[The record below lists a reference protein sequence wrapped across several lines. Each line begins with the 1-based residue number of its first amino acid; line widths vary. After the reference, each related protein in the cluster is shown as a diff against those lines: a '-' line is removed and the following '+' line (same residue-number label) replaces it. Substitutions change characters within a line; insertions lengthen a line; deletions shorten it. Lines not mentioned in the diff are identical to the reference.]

1 MDIVICINKQYLMP
15 AGVMLCSLF
24 ENNKEE
30 KITIHV
36 LLGEGGDKCIS
47 LLEEMVA
54 RFHQN
59 IRFYHLND
67 PRLDA
72 FPVGLYFQ
80 EPFITKEAYFRLFV
94 MDILPQELE
103 KVLYLDVDMVICGSI
118 SDLWNVDISNVAV
131 GAVPDSFCNDVHET
145 NRIGYEVGLGIFNSG
160 VLLINL
166 NYWREHDVM
175 KKFIAYAMEAKDHLK
190 YHDQDV
196 LNYVFRHCKKELP
209 IRFNL
214 QTIHMYHDS
223 FRYLHFR
230 LIEDVREAFLHPVVI
245 HYTGPEKPW
254 YSNAYHPL
262 KCYFEKYRQM
272 TPWKDKPLTRLHIPL
287 KRRMRNFLVCIRRRD
302 MHFHASYFD
311 PYFRYYQ
318 REINS

>member
-30 KITIHV
+30 RITVHAM
-36 LLGEGGDKCIS
+36 LGEGGDQCVKP
-47 LLEEMVA
+47 LQDMTE
-54 RFHQN
+54 RYHQ
-59 IRFYHLND
+59 IILFYD
-67 PRLDA
+67 MKDVRTDD

-94 MDILPQELE
+94 MDVLPQTLE
-103 KVLYLDVDMVICGSI
+103 KVLYLDVDMVICSSIRELWNTDI
-118 SDLWNVDISNVAV
+118 SDVAV
-131 GAVPDSFCNDVHET
+131 GAVPDCFHQDIHET

-166 NYWREHDVM
+166 SYWRDHDVM
-175 KKFIAYAMEAKDHLK
+175 KKFVAYAREAKDHLK

-214 QTIHMYHDS
+214 QTIHMYYDR

-230 LIEDVREAFLHPVVI
+230 LIEEVKEAFCHPVII

-254 YSNAYHPL
+254 YINAYHPL
-262 KCYFEKYRQM
+262 TCYFLKYCQM
-272 TPWKDKPLTRLHIPL
+272 TPWKDAPL
-287 KRRMRNFLVCIRRRD
+287 KRRYIPLKKRLRRLLVCIRRRD

-318 REINS
+318 RDSF

>member
-30 KITIHV
+30 RITVHAM
-36 LLGEGGDKCIS
+36 LGEGGDQCVKP
-47 LLEEMVA
+47 LQDMTE
-54 RFHQN
+54 RYHQT
-59 IRFYHLND
+59 ILFYD
-67 PRLDA
+67 MKDVRTDD

-94 MDILPQELE
+94 MDVLPQTLE
-103 KVLYLDVDMVICGSI
+103 KVLYLDVDMVICSSIRELWDIDI
-118 SDLWNVDISNVAV
+118 SDVAV
-131 GAVPDSFCNDVHET
+131 GAVPDCFHQDIHET

-166 NYWREHDVM
+166 SYWREHDVM
-175 KKFIAYAMEAKDHLK
+175 KEFVAYAREAKDHLK
-190 YHDQDV
+190 YHDQDI

-214 QTIHMYHDS
+214 QTIHMYYDR

-230 LIEDVREAFLHPVVI
+230 LIEEVKEAFRHPVII

-262 KCYFEKYRQM
+262 KNYFEKYRQL
-272 TPWKDKPLTRLHIPL
+272 TPWKNDALKWMHIPIK
-287 KRRMRNFLVCIRRRD
+287 KRLRHLLVCIRRRD

-318 REINS
+318 HDSF

>member
-1 MDIVICINKQYLMP
+1 MDIAICINENYLMP
-15 AGVMLCSLF
+15 SGVMLCSLF

-30 KITIHV
+30 QIVVHA
-36 LLGEGGDKCIS
+36 LLGKDGDKCMQPLKDLTSKYHQKILFYDMSQIS
-47 LLEEMVA
+47 M
-54 RFHQN
+54 
-59 IRFYHLND
+59 D
-67 PRLDA
+67 D
-72 FPVGLYFQ
+72 FPVGLHFQ
-80 EPFITKEAYFRLFV
+80 ESFITIEAYYRLFLMNV
-94 MDILPQELE
+94 LPRTMD
-103 KVLYLDVDMVICGSI
+103 KVLYLDSDIVICGSI
-118 SDLWNVDISNVAV
+118 RELWDIDISDVAV
-131 GAVPDSFCNDVHET
+131 GAVPDCFHQDIHET

-166 NYWREHDVM
+166 KYWREHDVM
-175 KKFIAYAMEAKDHLK
+175 KEFVAYAKGAKDHLK

-214 QTIHMYHDS
+214 QTIHMYYDR

-230 LIEDVREAFLHPVVI
+230 LIEDVKEAFINPVII

-262 KCYFEKYRQM
+262 KAYFNKYRQL
-272 TPWKDKPLTRLHIPL
+272 TSWKDAPLARLHIPI
-287 KRRMRNFLVCIRRRD
+287 KRRLRNILVCIRRRD

-311 PYFRYYQ
+311 PFFRYYQ
-318 REINS
+318 RKV

>member
-1 MDIVICINKQYLMP
+1 MDIVICINEQYLMP

-30 KITIHV
+30 QITIHV
-36 LLGEGGDKCIS
+36 LLGEGGDKCVKP
-47 LLEEMVA
+47 LEKLIA
-54 RFHQN
+54 RYHQI
-59 IRFYHLND
+59 IRFYD
-67 PRLDA
+67 MKDIRMDD
-72 FPVGLYFQ
+72 FPVGLSFQ
-80 EPFITKEAYFRLFV
+80 EPFITKEAYFRLFM
-94 MDILPQELE
+94 MDVLPQELD
-103 KVLYLDVDMVICGSI
+103 KVLYLDVDMVICGNIRELWDTDI
-118 SDLWNVDISNVAV
+118 SDVAV
-131 GAVPDSFCNDVHET
+131 GAVPDCFHQDIHET

-160 VLLINL
+160 LLLINL
-166 NYWREHDVM
+166 NYWRQHEVM
-175 KKFIAYAMEAKDHLK
+175 KDFVAYAKEAKDHLK

-214 QTIHMYHDS
+214 QTIHMYHDR

-230 LIEDVREAFLHPVVI
+230 LVEEVKEAFLHPVVI

-262 KCYFEKYRQM
+262 KGYFEKYRQM
-272 TPWKDKPLTRLHIPL
+272 TPWKDESL
-287 KRRMRNFLVCIRRRD
+287 KRRHISLKWKINHFLICLRRRD

-318 REINS
+318 RTFL

>member
-30 KITIHV
+30 QITIHAM
-36 LLGEGGDKCIS
+36 LGEDGDQCMKP
-47 LLEEMVA
+47 LQEMTE
-54 RFHQN
+54 RYHQN
-59 IRFYHLND
+59 IRFYD
-67 PRLDA
+67 MKDVRTDD

-94 MDILPQELE
+94 MDVLPQSLE

-118 SDLWNVDISNVAV
+118 RELWDTDISDVAV
-131 GAVPDSFCNDVHET
+131 GAVPDCFHQDIHET

-166 NYWREHDVM
+166 NYWRKHDVM
-175 KKFIAYAMEAKDHLK
+175 KEFVAYAREAKDHLK

-214 QTIHMYHDS
+214 QTIHMYYDR

-230 LIEDVREAFLHPVVI
+230 LIEEVKEAFRHPVII

-254 YSNAYHPL
+254 YINAYHPL
-262 KCYFEKYRQM
+262 TCYFLKYRQM
-272 TPWKDKPLTRLHIPL
+272 TPWKEAPL
-287 KRRMRNFLVCIRRRD
+287 KRRQISLKKRLRRLLVCIRRRD

-318 REINS
+318 RDSF

>member
-1 MDIVICINKQYLMP
+1 MDIVICINKHYLMP

-30 KITIHV
+30 RINIHA
-36 LLGEGGDKCIS
+36 LLGEGGDQCMRPLQEITEK
-47 LLEEMVA
+47 
-54 RFHQN
+54 FHQT
-59 IRFYHLND
+59 IQFYD
-67 PRLDA
+67 MKDTQTDD

-94 MDILPQELE
+94 MDVLPQTLE

-118 SDLWNVDISNVAV
+118 RELWDMDISDVAV
-131 GAVPDSFCNDVHET
+131 GAVPDCFHQDIHET

-175 KKFIAYAMEAKDHLK
+175 KEFVAYAKEAKDHLK

-196 LNYVFRHCKKELP
+196 LNYVFRHSKKELP

-214 QTIHMYHDS
+214 QTIHMYYDR

-230 LIEDVREAFLHPVVI
+230 LIEEVKEAFRHPVII

-254 YSNAYHPL
+254 YINAYHPL
-262 KCYFEKYRQM
+262 KSYYEKYRQL
-272 TPWKDKPLTRLHIPL
+272 TPWKKDTLKRMHIPL
-287 KRRMRNFLVCIRRRD
+287 KKRLRRLLVCIRRRD

-318 REINS
+318 RDSF

>member
-15 AGVMLCSLF
+15 AGVMMCSLF

-30 KITIHV
+30 QITIHA
-36 LLGEGGDKCIS
+36 LLGEDGDQCVKP
-47 LLEEMVA
+47 LQDMTE
-54 RFHQN
+54 RYHQN
-59 IRFYHLND
+59 IRFYD
-67 PRLDA
+67 MKDVRTDD

-94 MDILPQELE
+94 MDVLPQTLE

-118 SDLWNVDISNVAV
+118 RELWDTDISDVAV
-131 GAVPDSFCNDVHET
+131 GAVPDCFHQDIHET

-175 KKFIAYAMEAKDHLK
+175 KEFVAYAKEAKDHLK

-196 LNYVFRHCKKELP
+196 LNYVFRHSKKELP

-214 QTIHMYHDS
+214 QTIHMYYDR

-230 LIEDVREAFLHPVVI
+230 LIEEVKEAFRHPVII

-254 YSNAYHPL
+254 YINAYHPL
-262 KCYFEKYRQM
+262 TGYFLKYRQM
-272 TPWKDKPLTRLHIPL
+272 TPWKDAPLKRRHIPL
-287 KRRMRNFLVCIRRRD
+287 KKRLRRLLVCIRRRD

-318 REINS
+318 RDSF

>member
-30 KITIHV
+30 QINIHA
-36 LLGEGGDKCIS
+36 LLGEGGDQCMKP
-47 LLEEMVA
+47 LQEMTE
-54 RFHQN
+54 RYYQTIHFYDMKE
-59 IRFYHLND
+59 IRTD
-67 PRLDA
+67 D

-94 MDILPQELE
+94 MDVLPQTLE
-103 KVLYLDVDMVICGSI
+103 KVLYLDVDMVICSSIRELWDIDI
-118 SDLWNVDISNVAV
+118 SDVAV
-131 GAVPDSFCNDVHET
+131 GVVPDCFHQDIHET
-145 NRIGYEVGLGIFNSG
+145 NRIGYEVSLGIFNSG

-166 NYWREHDVM
+166 SYWREHDVM
-175 KKFIAYAMEAKDHLK
+175 KEFVAYAKEAKDHLK

-196 LNYVFRHCKKELP
+196 LNYVFRHHKKELP

-214 QTIHMYHDS
+214 QTIHMYHDH

-230 LIEDVREAFLHPVVI
+230 LIEEVKEAFRHPVII

-262 KCYFEKYRQM
+262 KSYFDKYRQL
-272 TPWKDKPLTRLHIPL
+272 TPWKNDALKWMHIPIK
-287 KRRMRNFLVCIRRRD
+287 KRLRNLLVCIRRRD
-302 MHFHASYFD
+302 IHFHASYFD

-318 REINS
+318 RDSF

>member
-1 MDIVICINKQYLMP
+1 MDIVISINKQYLMP

-30 KITIHV
+30 KIIVHV
-36 LLGEGGDKCIS
+36 LLGEGGDLCVKP
-47 LLEEMVA
+47 LEEMTDKY
-54 RFHQN
+54 HQTT
-59 IRFYHLND
+59 RFYD
-67 PRLDA
+67 MKDIWTDD
-72 FPVGLYFQ
+72 FPVGLSFQ

-94 MDILPQELE
+94 MNVLPKTLD
-103 KVLYLDVDMVICGSI
+103 KVLYLDVDMVICGSVRE
-118 SDLWNVDISNVAV
+118 LWDTDISEVAV
-131 GAVPDSFCNDVHET
+131 GAVPDCFHQDIHET

-166 NYWREHDVM
+166 NYWREHDVL
-175 KKFIAYAMEAKDHLK
+175 KEFVAYANKAKDHLK

-196 LNYVFRHCKKELP
+196 LNYVFRHNKKELP

-214 QTIHMYHDS
+214 QTIHMYYDR

-230 LIEDVREAFLHPVVI
+230 LIEEVEEAFRHPVII

-254 YSNAYHPL
+254 YINAYHPL
-262 KCYFEKYRQM
+262 KGYFEKYRQL

-287 KRRMRNFLVCIRRRD
+287 KKRMRNILVCIRRRD
-302 MHFHASYFD
+302 LHFHASYFD

-318 REINS
+318 REI

>member
-30 KITIHV
+30 QITIHAM
-36 LLGEGGDKCIS
+36 LGEDGDQCMKP
-47 LLEEMVA
+47 LQEMTE
-54 RFHQN
+54 RYHQT
-59 IRFYHLND
+59 IRFYD
-67 PRLDA
+67 MKDVRTDD

-94 MDILPQELE
+94 MDVLPQSLE

-118 SDLWNVDISNVAV
+118 RELWDMDISDVAV
-131 GAVPDSFCNDVHET
+131 GVVPDCFHQDIHET
-145 NRIGYEVGLGIFNSG
+145 NRIGYEVSLGIFNSG

-175 KKFIAYAMEAKDHLK
+175 KEFVAYAKEAKDHLK

-196 LNYVFRHCKKELP
+196 LNYVFRHSKKELP

-214 QTIHMYHDS
+214 QTIHMYYDR

-230 LIEDVREAFLHPVVI
+230 LIEEVKEAFRHPVII

-262 KCYFEKYRQM
+262 KSYFEKYRQL
-272 TPWKDKPLTRLHIPL
+272 TPWKNDTLKWMHIPL
-287 KRRMRNFLVCIRRRD
+287 KKRLRNLLVCIRRRD

-318 REINS
+318 QEL

>member
-30 KITIHV
+30 QINIHA
-36 LLGEGGDKCIS
+36 LLGECGDLCAKP
-47 LLEEMVA
+47 LQEMTEKYHQTICFYDMKDA
-54 RFHQN
+54 RT
-59 IRFYHLND
+59 D
-67 PRLDA
+67 D

-80 EPFITKEAYFRLFV
+80 EAFITKEAYFRLFV
-94 MDILPQELE
+94 MDVLPLTLE
-103 KVLYLDVDMVICGSI
+103 KVLYLDVDMVICGSVRELWNTDI
-118 SDLWNVDISNVAV
+118 SDVAV
-131 GAVPDSFCNDVHET
+131 GAVPDCFHQDIHET

-175 KKFIAYAMEAKDHLK
+175 KEFVTYAKEAKDHLK

-214 QTIHMYHDS
+214 QTIHMYYDC

-230 LIEDVREAFLHPVVI
+230 LIKEVEEAFRHPVII

-254 YSNAYHPL
+254 YRNAYHPL
-262 KCYFEKYRQM
+262 KIYFEKYRQL
-272 TPWKDKPLTRLHIPL
+272 TPWKKDALKWMHIPL
-287 KRRMRNFLVCIRRRD
+287 KKRFRNLLVCIRRRD

-318 REINS
+318 RDL

>member
-1 MDIVICINKQYLMP
+1 MP

-30 KITIHV
+30 HINIHA
-36 LLGEGGDKCIS
+36 LLGEGGDQCMKP
-47 LLEEMVA
+47 LQEMTE
-54 RFHQN
+54 RYHQTIHFYDMKE
-59 IRFYHLND
+59 IRTD
-67 PRLDA
+67 D
-72 FPVGLYFQ
+72 FPVGLHFQ

-94 MDILPQELE
+94 MDILPQTLE
-103 KVLYLDVDMVICGSI
+103 KVLYLDVDVVICGSI
-118 SDLWNVDISNVAV
+118 RELWDTDITEVAV
-131 GAVPDSFCNDVHET
+131 GAVPDCFHQDIHET

-175 KKFIAYAMEAKDHLK
+175 KKFVAYTKEARDHLK

-209 IRFNL
+209 IRYNL
-214 QTIHMYHDS
+214 QTIHMYYDR

-230 LIEDVREAFLHPVVI
+230 LIKEVEEAFRHPVII
-245 HYTGPEKPW
+245 HYTGPEKPR

-262 KCYFEKYRQM
+262 KSYFEKYRQS
-272 TPWKDKPLTRLHIPL
+272 TPWKNDALKWMHIPIK
-287 KRRMRNFLVCIRRRD
+287 KRLRNLLVCIRRRD
-302 MHFHASYFD
+302 IHFHASYFD

-318 REINS
+318 RDSF

>member
-1 MDIVICINKQYLMP
+1 MDIAICINENYLMP
-15 AGVMLCSLF
+15 SGVMLCSLF

-30 KITIHV
+30 QIVVHA
-36 LLGEGGDKCIS
+36 LLGKDGDKCKQPLKDLTSKYHQKILFYDMSQIS
-47 LLEEMVA
+47 M
-54 RFHQN
+54 
-59 IRFYHLND
+59 D
-67 PRLDA
+67 D
-72 FPVGLYFQ
+72 FPVGLHFQ
-80 EPFITKEAYFRLFV
+80 ESFITIEAYYRLFLMNV
-94 MDILPQELE
+94 LPRTMD
-103 KVLYLDVDMVICGSI
+103 KVLYLDSDIVICGSI
-118 SDLWNVDISNVAV
+118 RELWDIDISDVAV
-131 GAVPDSFCNDVHET
+131 GAVPDCFHQDIHET

-166 NYWREHDVM
+166 KYWREHDVM
-175 KKFIAYAMEAKDHLK
+175 KEFVAYAKEAKDHLK

-214 QTIHMYHDS
+214 QTIHMYYDR

-230 LIEDVREAFLHPVVI
+230 LIEDIKEAFLNPVVI

-262 KCYFEKYRQM
+262 KAYFNKYRQL
-272 TPWKDKPLTRLHIPL
+272 TPWKDVPLLRLHIPI
-287 KRRMRNFLVCIRRRD
+287 KRRLRNILVCIRRRD

-311 PYFRYYQ
+311 PFFRYYQ
-318 REINS
+318 RKI

>member
-1 MDIVICINKQYLMP
+1 MDIVISINKQYLMP

-30 KITIHV
+30 KIIVHV
-36 LLGEGGDKCIS
+36 LLGEGGDLCVKP
-47 LLEEMVA
+47 LEEMTDKY
-54 RFHQN
+54 HQTT
-59 IRFYHLND
+59 RFYD
-67 PRLDA
+67 MKDIWTDD
-72 FPVGLYFQ
+72 FPVGLSFQ

-94 MDILPQELE
+94 MNVLPKTLD
-103 KVLYLDVDMVICGSI
+103 KVLYLDVDMVICGSVRE
-118 SDLWNVDISNVAV
+118 LWDTDISEVAV
-131 GAVPDSFCNDVHET
+131 GAVPDCFHHDVHET

-166 NYWREHDVM
+166 TYWRQHQVM
-175 KKFIAYAMEAKDHLK
+175 KDFVAYAKEAKDHLK

-196 LNYVFRHCKKELP
+196 LNYVFRHSKKELP

-214 QTIHMYHDS
+214 QTIHMYHDR

-230 LIEDVREAFLHPVVI
+230 LIEEVKEAFLHPVII
-245 HYTGPEKPW
+245 HYTGPDKPW

-262 KCYFEKYRQM
+262 KAYFEKYRQL
-272 TPWKDKPLTRLHIPL
+272 TPWKDEPLTRLQIPL
-287 KRRMRNFLVCIRRRD
+287 KRRLRNLLVCIRRRD

-318 REINS
+318 RSSF

>member
-1 MDIVICINKQYLMP
+1 MDIAICINENYLMP
-15 AGVMLCSLF
+15 SGVMLCSLF

-30 KITIHV
+30 EIVVHA
-36 LLGEGGDKCIS
+36 LLGKDGEICKQPLEDLTSKYHQKIFFYDMSQIS
-47 LLEEMVA
+47 M
-54 RFHQN
+54 
-59 IRFYHLND
+59 D
-67 PRLDA
+67 D
-72 FPVGLYFQ
+72 FPVGLWFQ
-80 EPFITKEAYFRLFV
+80 ESFITIEAYYRLFLMNV
-94 MDILPQELE
+94 LPRTMD
-103 KVLYLDVDMVICGSI
+103 KVIYLDSDIVICDSIKELWEIDI
-118 SDLWNVDISNVAV
+118 SDVAV
-131 GAVPDSFCNDVHET
+131 GAVPDCFHQDIHET

-175 KKFIAYAMEAKDHLK
+175 KDFVAYAKEAKNHLK

-214 QTIHMYHDS
+214 QTIHMYYDR

-230 LIEDVREAFLHPVVI
+230 LIDEVKEAFLHPVVI

-262 KCYFEKYRQM
+262 KAYFNKYRQL
-272 TPWKDKPLTRLHIPL
+272 TSWKGVPLARLHISI
-287 KRRMRNFLVCIRRRD
+287 KRRLRNILVCIRRRD
-302 MHFHASYFD
+302 IHFHASYFD
-311 PYFRYYQ
+311 PYFRYYK
-318 REINS
+318 REI

>member
-1 MDIVICINKQYLMP
+1 MDIAICINENYLMP
-15 AGVMLCSLF
+15 SGVMLCSLF

-30 KITIHV
+30 QIVVHA
-36 LLGEGGDKCIS
+36 LLGKDGDKCKQPLKDLTSKYHQKILFYDMSQIS
-47 LLEEMVA
+47 M
-54 RFHQN
+54 
-59 IRFYHLND
+59 D
-67 PRLDA
+67 D
-72 FPVGLYFQ
+72 FPVGLHFQ
-80 EPFITKEAYFRLFV
+80 ESFITIEAYYRLFLMNV
-94 MDILPQELE
+94 LPRTMD
-103 KVLYLDVDMVICGSI
+103 KVLYLDSDIVICGSI
-118 SDLWNVDISNVAV
+118 RELWDIDISDVAV
-131 GAVPDSFCNDVHET
+131 GAVPDCFHQDIHET

-166 NYWREHDVM
+166 KYWREHDVM
-175 KKFIAYAMEAKDHLK
+175 KEFVAYAKEAKDHLK

-214 QTIHMYHDS
+214 QTIHMYYDR

-230 LIEDVREAFLHPVVI
+230 LIEDIKEAFLNPVVI

-262 KCYFEKYRQM
+262 KAYFNKYRQL
-272 TPWKDKPLTRLHIPL
+272 TPWKDVPLVRLHIPI
-287 KRRMRNFLVCIRRRD
+287 KRRLRNILVCIRRRD

-311 PYFRYYQ
+311 PFFRYYQ
-318 REINS
+318 RKI

>member
-1 MDIVICINKQYLMP
+1 MDIAICINENYLMP
-15 AGVMLCSLF
+15 SGVMLCSLF

-30 KITIHV
+30 QIVVHA
-36 LLGEGGDKCIS
+36 LLGKDGDKCKQPLEDLTSKYHQKILFYDMSQIS
-47 LLEEMVA
+47 M
-54 RFHQN
+54 
-59 IRFYHLND
+59 D
-67 PRLDA
+67 D
-72 FPVGLYFQ
+72 FPVGLHFQ
-80 EPFITKEAYFRLFV
+80 ESFITIEAYYRLFLMNV
-94 MDILPQELE
+94 LPRTMD
-103 KVLYLDVDMVICGSI
+103 KVLYLDSDIVICGSI
-118 SDLWNVDISNVAV
+118 RKLWDIDISDVAV
-131 GAVPDSFCNDVHET
+131 GAVPDCFHQDIHET

-175 KKFIAYAMEAKDHLK
+175 KEFVAYAKEAKDHLK

-214 QTIHMYHDS
+214 QTIHMYYDR

-230 LIEDVREAFLHPVVI
+230 LIDDVKEAFINPVVI

-262 KCYFEKYRQM
+262 KTYFNKYRQL
-272 TPWKDKPLTRLHIPL
+272 TPWKDVPLARLHIPI
-287 KRRMRNFLVCIRRRD
+287 KRRLRNILVCIRRRD

-311 PYFRYYQ
+311 PFFRYYQ
-318 REINS
+318 RKV

>member
-1 MDIVICINKQYLMP
+1 MDIVICINEQYLMP

-30 KITIHV
+30 QITIHV
-36 LLGEGGDKCIS
+36 LLGEGGDKCVKP
-47 LLEEMVA
+47 LEELTA
-54 RFHQN
+54 GYHQI
-59 IRFYHLND
+59 IRFYD
-67 PRLDA
+67 MKDIRTDD
-72 FPVGLYFQ
+72 FPVGLSFQ
-80 EPFITKEAYFRLFV
+80 ESFITKEAYFRLFV
-94 MDILPQELE
+94 MDVLPQELK

-118 SDLWNVDISNVAV
+118 RELWDTDISDVAV
-131 GAVPDSFCNDVHET
+131 GAVPDCFHQDVHET

-166 NYWREHDVM
+166 NYWRQHEVM
-175 KKFIAYAMEAKDHLK
+175 KDFVAYAKDAKDHLK

-196 LNYVFRHCKKELP
+196 LNYVFRYCKKELP

-214 QTIHMYHDS
+214 QTIHMYHDR

-230 LIEDVREAFLHPVVI
+230 LIEEVKEAFSHPVVI

-262 KCYFEKYRQM
+262 KCYFERYRQM
-272 TPWKDKPLTRLHIPL
+272 TPWKDEPLTRLHIPL
-287 KRRMRNFLVCIRRRD
+287 KRRLRNLLVCLRRRD

-318 REINS
+318 RDSF

>member
-1 MDIVICINKQYLMP
+1 MDIAICINENYLMP
-15 AGVMLCSLF
+15 SGVMLCSLF

-30 KITIHV
+30 QIVVHA
-36 LLGEGGDKCIS
+36 LLGKDGDKCKQPLKDLTSKYHQKILFYDMSQIS
-47 LLEEMVA
+47 M
-54 RFHQN
+54 
-59 IRFYHLND
+59 D
-67 PRLDA
+67 D
-72 FPVGLYFQ
+72 FPVGLHFQ
-80 EPFITKEAYFRLFV
+80 ESFITIEAYYRLFLMNV
-94 MDILPQELE
+94 LPRTMD
-103 KVLYLDVDMVICGSI
+103 KVLYLDSDIVICGSI
-118 SDLWNVDISNVAV
+118 RELWEIDISDVAV
-131 GAVPDSFCNDVHET
+131 GAVPDCFHQDIHET

-175 KKFIAYAMEAKDHLK
+175 KEFVVYAKEAKDHLK

-214 QTIHMYHDS
+214 QTIHMYYDR

-230 LIEDVREAFLHPVVI
+230 LIDDVKEAFLHPVVI

-262 KCYFEKYRQM
+262 KSYFNKYRQL
-272 TPWKDKPLTRLHIPL
+272 TPWKDVPLVRLHIPI
-287 KRRMRNFLVCIRRRD
+287 KRRLRNILVCIRRRD

-311 PYFRYYQ
+311 PFFRYYQ
-318 REINS
+318 RKI

>member
-1 MDIVICINKQYLMP
+1 MP

-30 KITIHV
+30 KIIVHV
-36 LLGEGGDKCIS
+36 LLGEGGDLCVKP
-47 LLEEMVA
+47 LEEMTDKY
-54 RFHQN
+54 HQTT
-59 IRFYHLND
+59 RFYD
-67 PRLDA
+67 MKDIWTDD
-72 FPVGLYFQ
+72 FPVGLSFQ

-94 MDILPQELE
+94 MNVLPKTLD
-103 KVLYLDVDMVICGSI
+103 KVLYLDVDMVICGSVRE
-118 SDLWNVDISNVAV
+118 LWDTDISEVAV
-131 GAVPDSFCNDVHET
+131 GAVPDCFHQDIHET

-166 NYWREHDVM
+166 NYWREHDVL
-175 KKFIAYAMEAKDHLK
+175 KEFVAYANKAKDHLK

-196 LNYVFRHCKKELP
+196 LNYVFRHNKKELP

-214 QTIHMYHDS
+214 QTIHMYYDR

-230 LIEDVREAFLHPVVI
+230 LIEEVEEAFRHPVII

-254 YSNAYHPL
+254 YINAYHPL
-262 KCYFEKYRQM
+262 KGYFEKYRQL

-287 KRRMRNFLVCIRRRD
+287 KKRMRNILVCIRRRD
-302 MHFHASYFD
+302 LHFHASYFD

-318 REINS
+318 REI

>member
-1 MDIVICINKQYLMP
+1 MDIVICINEQYLMP

-30 KITIHV
+30 QITIHA
-36 LLGEGGDKCIS
+36 LLGEGGDKCVKP
-47 LLEEMVA
+47 LEEMTA
-54 RFHQN
+54 NYHQT
-59 IRFYHLND
+59 IRFYD
-67 PRLDA
+67 MKDVRTDD
-72 FPVGLYFQ
+72 FPVGLSFQ

-94 MDILPQELE
+94 MDVLPQDLE
-103 KVLYLDVDMVICGSI
+103 KVLYLDVDMVICDSI
-118 SDLWNVDISNVAV
+118 RELWDTDISEVAV
-131 GAVPDSFCNDVHET
+131 GAVPDCFHHDVHET

-166 NYWREHDVM
+166 NYWRQHQVM
-175 KKFIAYAMEAKDHLK
+175 KDFVAYAKEAKDHLK

-214 QTIHMYHDS
+214 QTIHMYHDR

-230 LIEDVREAFLHPVVI
+230 LIEEVKEAFLHPVVI

-262 KCYFEKYRQM
+262 KAYFDKYRQL
-272 TPWKDKPLTRLHIPL
+272 TPWKDEPLTRLHIPL
-287 KRRMRNFLVCIRRRD
+287 KQRLRNLLVCIRRRD

-318 REINS
+318 RASF

>member
-36 LLGEGGDKCIS
+36 LLGEGGDLCVRS
-47 LLEEMVA
+47 LQDMTE
-54 RFHQN
+54 RYHQI
-59 IRFYHLND
+59 IRFYD
-67 PRLDA
+67 MKDVRTDD
-72 FPVGLYFQ
+72 FPVGLSFQ

-94 MDILPQELE
+94 VDVLPKTLE
-103 KVLYLDVDMVICGSI
+103 KVLYLDVDMVICDSIRELWDTNI
-118 SDLWNVDISNVAV
+118 SDVAV
-131 GAVPDSFCNDVHET
+131 GAVPDCFHQDIHET

-166 NYWREHDVM
+166 NYWHEHDVM
-175 KKFIAYAMEAKDHLK
+175 KEFVAYAREAKDHLK
-190 YHDQDV
+190 YHDQDI

-214 QTIHMYHDS
+214 QTIHMYHDR

-230 LIEDVREAFLHPVVI
+230 LIEEVKEAFHHPVII
-245 HYTGPEKPW
+245 HYTGPDKPW

-262 KCYFEKYRQM
+262 ICYFLKYRQM
-272 TPWKDKPLTRLHIPL
+272 TLWKDEPLN
-287 KRRMRNFLVCIRRRD
+287 RRNITFKCKLIHFLICLRRRD

-318 REINS
+318 RKI

>member
-1 MDIVICINKQYLMP
+1 MDIAICINENYLMP
-15 AGVMLCSLF
+15 SGVMLCSLF

-30 KITIHV
+30 QIVVHA
-36 LLGEGGDKCIS
+36 LLGKDGDKCKQPLKDLTSKYHQKILFYDMSQIS
-47 LLEEMVA
+47 M
-54 RFHQN
+54 
-59 IRFYHLND
+59 D
-67 PRLDA
+67 D
-72 FPVGLYFQ
+72 FPVGLHFQ
-80 EPFITKEAYFRLFV
+80 ESFITIEAYYRLFLMNV
-94 MDILPQELE
+94 LPRTMD
-103 KVLYLDVDMVICGSI
+103 KVLYLDSDIVICGSI
-118 SDLWNVDISNVAV
+118 RKLWDIDISDVAV
-131 GAVPDSFCNDVHET
+131 GAVPDCFHQDIHET

-166 NYWREHDVM
+166 KYWREHDVM
-175 KKFIAYAMEAKDHLK
+175 KEFVAYAKEAKDHLK

-214 QTIHMYHDS
+214 QTIHMYYDR

-230 LIEDVREAFLHPVVI
+230 LIDDVKEAFINPVVI

-262 KCYFEKYRQM
+262 KTYFNKYRQL
-272 TPWKDKPLTRLHIPL
+272 TSWKDVPLARLHIPI
-287 KRRMRNFLVCIRRRD
+287 KRRLRNILVCIRRRD

-311 PYFRYYQ
+311 PFFRYYQ
-318 REINS
+318 REI

>member
-1 MDIVICINKQYLMP
+1 MDIAICINENYLMP
-15 AGVMLCSLF
+15 SGVMLCSLF

-30 KITIHV
+30 QIVVHA
-36 LLGEGGDKCIS
+36 LLGKDGDKCKQPLKDLTSKYHQKILFYDMSQIS
-47 LLEEMVA
+47 M
-54 RFHQN
+54 
-59 IRFYHLND
+59 D
-67 PRLDA
+67 D
-72 FPVGLYFQ
+72 FPVGLHFQ
-80 EPFITKEAYFRLFV
+80 ESFITIEAYYRLFLMNV
-94 MDILPQELE
+94 LPRTMD
-103 KVLYLDVDMVICGSI
+103 KVLYLDSDIVICGSI
-118 SDLWNVDISNVAV
+118 RELWDIDISDVAV
-131 GAVPDSFCNDVHET
+131 GAVPDCFHQDIHET

-175 KKFIAYAMEAKDHLK
+175 KEFVAYAKEAKDHLK

-214 QTIHMYHDS
+214 QTIHMYYDR

-230 LIEDVREAFLHPVVI
+230 LIDDVKEAFLHPVVI

-262 KCYFEKYRQM
+262 KAYFNKYRQL
-272 TPWKDKPLTRLHIPL
+272 TSWKDVPLARLHIPI
-287 KRRMRNFLVCIRRRD
+287 KRRLRNILVCIRRRD

-311 PYFRYYQ
+311 PFFRYYQ
-318 REINS
+318 RKV

>member
-1 MDIVICINKQYLMP
+1 MDIVICINEQYLMP

-36 LLGEGGDKCIS
+36 LLGEGGGLSVKP
-47 LLEEMVA
+47 LEEMA
-54 RFHQN
+54 ERYHQT
-59 IRFYHLND
+59 ICFYDLKD
-67 PRLDA
+67 VRMDD
-72 FPVGLYFQ
+72 FPVGLSFQ

-94 MDILPQELE
+94 TDVLPQTLD
-103 KVLYLDVDMVICGSI
+103 KALYLDVDMVICGSI
-118 SDLWNVDISNVAV
+118 CELWETDISDVAV
-131 GAVPDSFCNDVHET
+131 GAVPDCFHQDIHET

-166 NYWREHDVM
+166 NYWRQHDVM
-175 KKFIAYAMEAKDHLK
+175 KEFVSYAKEAKDHLK

-196 LNYVFRHCKKELP
+196 LNFVFRHCKKELP

-214 QTIHMYHDS
+214 QTIHMYYDR

-230 LIEDVREAFLHPVVI
+230 LIEDVKEAFRHPVII

-262 KCYFEKYRQM
+262 KRYFEKYRQL

-287 KRRMRNFLVCIRRRD
+287 KKRMRNILVCIRRRD
-302 MHFHASYFD
+302 LHFHASYFD

-318 REINS
+318 RDI

>member
-30 KITIHV
+30 RITVHAM
-36 LLGEGGDKCIS
+36 LGEGGDQCVKP
-47 LLEEMVA
+47 LQDMTE
-54 RFHQN
+54 RYHQT
-59 IRFYHLND
+59 ILFYD
-67 PRLDA
+67 MKDVRTDD

-94 MDILPQELE
+94 MDVLPQTLE
-103 KVLYLDVDMVICGSI
+103 KVLYLDVDMVICSSIRELWNTDI
-118 SDLWNVDISNVAV
+118 SDVAV
-131 GAVPDSFCNDVHET
+131 GAVPDCFHQDIHET

-166 NYWREHDVM
+166 SYWRDHDVM
-175 KKFIAYAMEAKDHLK
+175 KEFVAYAREAKDHLK

-196 LNYVFRHCKKELP
+196 LNYVFRYCKKELP

-214 QTIHMYHDS
+214 QTIHMYYDR

-230 LIEDVREAFLHPVVI
+230 LIEDVKEAFCHPVII

-262 KCYFEKYRQM
+262 KNYFEKYRQL
-272 TPWKDKPLTRLHIPL
+272 TPWKNDALKWMHIPIK
-287 KRRMRNFLVCIRRRD
+287 KRLRNLLVCIRRRD
-302 MHFHASYFD
+302 LHFHASYFD

-318 REINS
+318 RDYNS

>member
-30 KITIHV
+30 KINIHI
-36 LLGEGGDKCIS
+36 LLGEGGDQCLKP
-47 LLEEMVA
+47 LQEMTE
-54 RFHQN
+54 RYHQT
-59 IRFYHLND
+59 IQFYD
-67 PRLDA
+67 MKDVQTED

-94 MDILPQELE
+94 MDVLPQTLE
-103 KVLYLDVDMVICGSI
+103 KVLYFDVDMVICGSI
-118 SDLWNVDISNVAV
+118 RELWDTDISDVAV
-131 GAVPDSFCNDVHET
+131 GAVPDCFHQDIHET

-166 NYWREHDVM
+166 NYWRKHNVM
-175 KKFIAYAMEAKDHLK
+175 KEFVAYAREAKDHLK

-214 QTIHMYHDS
+214 QTIHMYYDC

-230 LIEDVREAFLHPVVI
+230 LIKEVEEAFRHPVII

-254 YSNAYHPL
+254 YRNAYHPL
-262 KCYFEKYRQM
+262 KSYFEKYRQL
-272 TPWKDKPLTRLHIPL
+272 TPWKNDSLKWMHIPL
-287 KRRMRNFLVCIRRRD
+287 KKRLRNLLVCIRRRD

-318 REINS
+318 RDSF

>member
-30 KITIHV
+30 NIHIHAV
-36 LLGEGGDKCIS
+36 LGEGGDQCVGP
-47 LLEEMVA
+47 LEEMVA
-54 RFHQN
+54 RYHQD
-59 IRFYHLND
+59 ICFYQLND
-67 PRLDA
+67 SRLDA

-94 MDILPQELE
+94 MDVLPQELL

-118 SDLWNVDISNVAV
+118 RELWDADISDVAV
-131 GAVPDSFCNDVHET
+131 GAVPDCFYNDVHET
-145 NRIGYEVGLGIFNSG
+145 NRLGYEVGLGIFNSG

-166 NYWREHDVM
+166 KYWREHDVM
-175 KKFIAYAMEAKDHLK
+175 KDFAAYATEAKDHLK

-196 LNYVFRHCKKELP
+196 LNYVFRHSKKELP

-214 QTIHMYHDS
+214 QTIHMYHDR

-230 LIEDVREAFLHPVVI
+230 LFEEVREAFRHPVVI

-262 KCYFEKYRQM
+262 KDYFEQYRQM
-272 TPWKDKPLTRLHIPL
+272 TPWKDEPLRRLHIPI
-287 KRRMRNFLVCIRRRD
+287 KKWFRHFLVCVRRRD

-311 PYFRYYQ
+311 SYFRYYQ
-318 REINS
+318 RDSL